1 MFTVDKLSRT
11 PIYEQLIRQFEYRI
25 LSGDIPANGL
35 LPSVRS
41 LSQELQI
48 NPNTL
53 QRAYNEIE
61 RRGLCYS
68 VAGNGRYLTADAM
81 QRIREHA
88 AAETGH
94 FRESA
99 ALLCERGVPEE
110 TLVGIIKEVYHQNK
124 GKAEQV

>member
-11 PIYEQLIRQFEYRI
+11 PIYEQLIRQFELRI
-25 LSGDIPANGL
+25 LAGDIPANGL

-41 LSQELQI
+41 LSQELNI

-68 VAGNGRYLTADAM
+68 VAGYGRYLTPDALQRM
-81 QRIREHA
+81 QAHA
-88 AAETGH
+88 AAETDK
-94 FRESA
+94 FRESVDTLRA
-99 ALLCERGVPEE
+99 HGVTKE
-110 TLVGIIKEVYHQNK
+110 TLTNIIDEVYHQD
-124 GKAEQV
+124 GKAVTE

>member
-11 PIYEQLIRQFEYRI
+11 PIYEQLIRQFEYCI

-53 QRAYNEIE
+53 QRAYAEIE
-61 RRGLCYS
+61 QRGLCYS
-68 VAGNGRYLTADAM
+68 VAGSGRYLTEDAM
-81 QRIREHA
+81 QRIREQA
-88 AAETGH
+88 LAKTDD
-94 FRESA
+94 FRTTVL
-99 ALLCERGVPEE
+99 ALKEHGVPQQ
-110 TLVGIIKEVYHQNK
+110 TLQQIIEDVYN
-124 GKAEQV
+124 E